1 MMALRMPT
9 ETERRRHARI
19 AVEQI
24 VTLTCTTCSADTS
37 AVTQNLSLSG
47 VSLRTSN
54 CVQEGAEV
62 ALLLVFPIEITHTRE
77 VHMVCRGI
85 VLRREEYGTRAGIA
99 IEFRHY
105 EPLPQYQDEV
115 A

>member
-1 MMALRMPT
+1 MFKEAD
-9 ETERRRHARI
+9 RRRQPRI

-24 VTLTCTTCSADTS
+24 VTLTCPTCPADTS
-37 AVTQNLSLSG
+37 AVTQNLSLGG

-54 CVQEGAEV
+54 CVEEGTEV
-62 ALLLVFPIEITHTRE
+62 ALLLVFPVEITRTRE
-77 VHMVCRGI
+77 VHMVCRGT
-85 VLRREEYGTRAGIA
+85 VLRRDEHGTRAAIA
-99 IEFRHY
+99 VEFKHY